1 MIGEEDYSQD
11 YLMQLEALKESYDSG
26 EITQTKYQDQVSD
39 IEAEMAAEKLEFSA
53 AGRMGKFIEPV
64 FRPLG
69 FDWKMVVASISGVA
83 AKEVIV
89 SSFGTLFS
97 IEEADET
104 SEGLQDKLRNN
115 YHPLVGYNF
124 MLFTLLYFP
133 CMASMAVF
141 RREAGTKEML
151 FQMGY
156 TLLLAWTVAFIVYQ
170 IGRLFI

>member
-1 MIGEEDYSQD
+1 
-11 YLMQLEALKESYDSG
+11 
-26 EITQTKYQDQVSD
+26 
-39 IEAEMAAEKLEFSA
+39 
-53 AGRMGKFIEPV
+53 MGKFIEPV

-156 TLLLAWTVAFIVYQ
+156 TLLLAWVVAFIVYQ